1 MYKFFD
7 SVRCEKSK
15 WPPLKLGI
23 KRKMLNTTCILLQVT
38 LGKHFDATA

>member
-15 WPPLKLGI
+15 WPPLFLAVE
-23 KRKMLNTTCILLQVT
+23 N
-38 LGKHFDATA
+38 GKHRATMTTVLLEVET